1 MDYASAD
8 SSSESAASRAA
19 ADQAD
24 SIYKRIAIRFVPLLF
39 ACYVTAYLD
48 RVNVGFAKLQMLS
61 DLQFSEAVFGLGAGM
76 FFLGYFFFEVPSNLL
91 LHKLGA
97 RRWIARI
104 MITWS
109 VLSMCTAWVTTPTQ
123 FYILRFFLG
132 IAEAGFYPGILL
144 YLTYWFPSHRRG
156 RIVAL
161 ITAGNPVSGLL
172 GGPLSG
178 YLMASM
184 GGTLAMYGW
193 QWLFI
198 LEALPGIVLGLIV
211 LKHLDD
217 RVEDARWLSA
227 DERALVRRDIEKDN
241 TVRTHGS
248 IGAAFRSPRVWVLA
262 LILFCIIS
270 GSYALSF
277 WQPTIIKGL
286 GVADITVIGLISAIP
301 YTVAL
306 VSMILISRSADR
318 RRERRWHVIGP
329 VLFAACGLLLCAT
342 MSASPVLS
350 VLGLTM
356 VAMGVVSALPMFWA
370 LPTAFLGGAG
380 AAAGIALIN
389 STANLAGFV
398 SPTVI
403 GWLKQQ
409 TGSLSSGLYL
419 VAGTLTLGAI
429 LVWAFIPAKLVNR

>member
-1 MDYASAD
+1 MEYTST
-8 SSSESAASRAA
+8 RAA
-19 ADQAD
+19 GDATADQAD
-24 SIYKRIAIRFVPLLF
+24 SIYKRVALRFVPLLF
-39 ACYVTAYLD
+39 ACYVMAYLD
-48 RVNVGFAKLQMLS
+48 RVNVGFAKLQMLN
-61 DLQFSEAVFGLGAGM
+61 DLRFSEAVFGLGAGM
-76 FFLGYFFFEVPSNLL
+76 FFVGYFFFEVPSNLM
-91 LHKLGA
+91 LHKVGA

-109 VLSMCTAWVTTPTQ
+109 ILSMCTAWVTTPTQ
-123 FYILRFFLG
+123 FYVLRFLLG

-184 GGTLAMYGW
+184 AGVSSMYGW
-193 QWLFI
+193 QWMFI
-198 LEALPGIVLGLIV
+198 LEAVPGILLGLVV
-211 LKHLDD
+211 LRHLDD
-217 RVEDARWLSA
+217 RVEHARWLSA
-227 DERALVRRDIEKDN
+227 SEKALIRHDIEKDN
-241 TVRTHGS
+241 VVRTHGS
-248 IGAAFRSPRVWVLA
+248 VGAAFRSIKVWTLA

-277 WQPTIIKGL
+277 WQPTIIRGL
-286 GVADITVIGLISAIP
+286 GVADVTTIGLISAIP
-301 YTVAL
+301 YSAAL
-306 VSMILISRSADR
+306 VAMILVSRSADR
-318 RRERRWHVIGP
+318 HRERRWHVIVP
-329 VLFAACGLLLCAT
+329 ALFAACGFLLCAT
-342 MSASPVLS
+342 MNGNAVLS
-350 VLGLTM
+350 VIGLTM

-403 GWLKQQ
+403 GWLKVQ
-409 TGSLSSGLYL
+409 TGSLSSGLYM
-419 VAGTLTLGAI
+419 VAGTLTLAAL
-429 LVWAFIPAKLVNR
+429 LVWLFIPAKLVNR

>member
-1 MDYASAD
+1 MEYTST
-8 SSSESAASRAA
+8 RAVGDA
-19 ADQAD
+19 TADQAD
-24 SIYKRIAIRFVPLLF
+24 SIYKRVALRFVPLLF
-39 ACYVTAYLD
+39 ACYVMAYLD
-48 RVNVGFAKLQMLS
+48 RVNVGFAKLQMLN
-61 DLQFSEAVFGLGAGM
+61 DLRFSEAVFGLGAGM
-76 FFLGYFFFEVPSNLL
+76 FFVGYFFFEVPSNLM
-91 LHKLGA
+91 LHKVGA

-109 VLSMCTAWVTTPTQ
+109 ILSMCTAWVTTPTQ
-123 FYILRFFLG
+123 FYVLRFLLG

-178 YLMASM
+178 YLMSSM
-184 GGTLAMYGW
+184 AGVSSMYGW
-193 QWLFI
+193 QWMFI
-198 LEALPGIVLGLIV
+198 LEAIPGILLGLVV
-211 LKHLDD
+211 LRHLDD

-227 DERALVRRDIEKDN
+227 SEKALIRHDIEKDN
-241 TVRTHGS
+241 VVRTHGS
-248 IGAAFRSPRVWVLA
+248 VGAAFRSIKVWTLA

-277 WQPTIIKGL
+277 WQPTIIRGL
-286 GVADITVIGLISAIP
+286 GVTDVTTIGLISAIP
-301 YTVAL
+301 YSAAL
-306 VSMILISRSADR
+306 VAMILVSRSADR
-318 RRERRWHVIGP
+318 HRERRWHVIMP
-329 VLFAACGLLLCAT
+329 ALFAACGFLLCAT
-342 MSASPVLS
+342 MNGNAVLS

-403 GWLKQQ
+403 GWLKVQ
-409 TGSLSSGLYL
+409 TGSLSSGLYM
-419 VAGTLTLGAI
+419 VAGTLTLAAL
-429 LVWAFIPAKLVNR
+429 LVWLLIPAKLVNR

>member
-1 MDYASAD
+1 MDDTIATPVGTHETGKTDAL
-8 SSSESAASRAA
+8 
-19 ADQAD
+19 
-24 SIYKRIAIRFVPLLF
+24 YKRVALRFVPLLF
-39 ACYVTAYLD
+39 ACYVVAYLD

-61 DLQFSEAVFGLGAGM
+61 DLHFSEAVFGLGAGL
-76 FFLGYFFFEVPSNLL
+76 FFVGYFFFEVPSNLL

-109 VLSMCTAWVTTPTQ
+109 VLSMCTAFVQTPTQ

-132 IAEAGFYPGILL
+132 VAEAGFYPGILL

-178 YLMASM
+178 FLMASM

-198 LEALPGIVLGLIV
+198 LEALPGLVLGVIV
-211 LKHLDD
+211 WRHLDD
-217 RVEDARWLSA
+217 KVIDAKWLTQ
-227 DERALVRRDIEKDN
+227 EEKALIQRDIDKDDKL
-241 TVRTHGS
+241 RTHGS
-248 IGAAFRSPRVWVLA
+248 VAAVFRSARVWLLA

-277 WQPTIIKGL
+277 WQPTIIRGL
-286 GVADITVIGLISAIP
+286 GVDNLTTIGFISAIP
-301 YTVAL
+301 YLAAL
-306 VSMILISRSADR
+306 VTMIVVARSADR
-318 RRERRWHVIGP
+318 HRERRWHVIVP
-329 VLFAACGLLLCAT
+329 ALFAACGFLLCAT
-342 MSASPVLS
+342 MAGNPVLS
-350 VLGLTM
+350 VIGLTM

-380 AAAGIALIN
+380 AAAGIAIIN

-403 GWLKQQ
+403 GWLKTQ
-409 TGSLSSGLYL
+409 TGTLSSGLYM
-419 VAGTLTLGAI
+419 VAGTLTLAAI
-429 LVWAFIPAKLVNR
+429 LVYLFIPAKLVNR

>member
-1 MDYASAD
+1 MEYTST
-8 SSSESAASRAA
+8 RAVGDA
-19 ADQAD
+19 TADQAD
-24 SIYKRIAIRFVPLLF
+24 SIYKRVALRFVPLLF
-39 ACYVTAYLD
+39 ACYVMAYLD
-48 RVNVGFAKLQMLS
+48 RVNVGFAKLQMLN
-61 DLQFSEAVFGLGAGM
+61 DLRFSEAVFGLGAGM
-76 FFLGYFFFEVPSNLL
+76 FFIGYFFFEVPSNLM
-91 LHKLGA
+91 LHKVGA

-109 VLSMCTAWVTTPTQ
+109 ILSMCTAWVTTPTQ
-123 FYILRFFLG
+123 FYVLRFLLG

-184 GGTLAMYGW
+184 AGVSSMYGW
-193 QWLFI
+193 QWMFI
-198 LEALPGIVLGLIV
+198 LEAIPGILLGLVV
-211 LKHLDD
+211 LRHLDD

-227 DERALVRRDIEKDN
+227 SEKALIRHDIEKDN
-241 TVRTHGS
+241 VVRTHGS
-248 IGAAFRSPRVWVLA
+248 VGAAFRSIKVWTLA

-277 WQPTIIKGL
+277 WQPTIIRGL
-286 GVADITVIGLISAIP
+286 GVADVTTIGLISAIP
-301 YTVAL
+301 YSAAL
-306 VSMILISRSADR
+306 VAMILVSRSADR
-318 RRERRWHVIGP
+318 HRERRWHVIVP
-329 VLFAACGLLLCAT
+329 ALFAACGFLLCAT
-342 MSASPVLS
+342 MNGNAVLS

-403 GWLKQQ
+403 GWLKVQ
-409 TGSLSSGLYL
+409 TGSLSSGLYM
-419 VAGTLTLGAI
+419 VAGTLTLAAL
-429 LVWAFIPAKLVNR
+429 LVWRFIPAKLVNC

>member
-1 MDYASAD
+1 MEY
-8 SSSESAASRAA
+8 SSTNAAGLAA
-19 ADQAD
+19 ADKAD
-24 SIYKRIAIRFVPLLF
+24 SVYKRVTLRFVPLLF
-39 ACYVTAYLD
+39 ACYVIAYLD
-48 RVNVGFAKLQMLS
+48 RVNVGFAKLQMLN
-61 DLQFSEAVFGLGAGM
+61 DLRFSEAIFGLGAGI
-76 FFLGYFFFEVPSNLL
+76 FFLGYFLFEVPSNLL

-109 VLSMCTAWVTTPTQ
+109 IVSTCTAWVSTPTQ
-123 FYILRFFLG
+123 FYILRFLLG

-178 YLMASM
+178 FIMAST
-184 GGTLAMYGW
+184 GGMLSMFGW

-198 LEALPGIVLGLIV
+198 LEALPGIVLGLLV
-211 LKHLDD
+211 LRHLDD
-217 RVEDARWLSA
+217 KVEQAHWLDAE
-227 DERALVRRDIEKDN
+227 ERDLIRRDIENDN
-241 TVRTHGS
+241 KVRTHGS
-248 IGAAFRSPRVWVLA
+248 VGSAFRSPRVWMLA

-277 WQPTIIKGL
+277 WQPSIIKSL
-286 GVADITVIGLISAIP
+286 GVADVKVIGLISAIP
-301 YTVAL
+301 YSAAL
-306 VSMILISRSADR
+306 ISMILVSRNADR
-318 RRERRWHVIGP
+318 LRERRWHVIVP
-329 VLFAACGLLLCAT
+329 ALFAACGFLLCAKV
-342 MSASPVLS
+342 SGHPVLS
-350 VLGLTM
+350 VIGLTM

-370 LPTAFLGGAG
+370 LPTAFMGGAG

-403 GWLKQQ
+403 GWLKGQ
-409 TGSLSSGLYL
+409 TGTLSSGLYM
-419 VAGTLTLGAI
+419 VAGMLTLAALLI
-429 LVWAFIPAKLVNR
+429 WVFIPARVVNR